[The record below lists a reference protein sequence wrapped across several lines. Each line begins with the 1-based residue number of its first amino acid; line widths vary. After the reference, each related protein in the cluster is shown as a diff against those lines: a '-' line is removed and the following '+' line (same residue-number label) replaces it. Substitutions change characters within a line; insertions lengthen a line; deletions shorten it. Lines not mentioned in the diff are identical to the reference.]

1 MLTLIIVTVIYGH
14 LGSGIIGGL
23 LFSPILQRRMRHLDE
38 EYFSTRPDMMKALL
52 CGAYTLIQV
61 IRIIVDTEREISRR
75 RKENG
80 NHGRPHRT

>member
-1 MLTLIIVTVIYGH
+1 
-14 LGSGIIGGL
+14 
-23 LFSPILQRRMRHLDE
+23 MRHLDE